1 LKYLAVSLALVFVL
15 ISLPTARA
23 DSTVVFNEIMYH
35 PQTNEAQLEW
45 VELYNQMAVDMD
57 ISGWYLTKAISY
69 KFAEGTVVP
78 GGGFLVIASSPA
90 DLRAATGATNVIGP
104 FTGKLSNNGDTI
116 ELRNNNNRL
125 MDSVSYGVDG
135 DWPVAADGTGVSLT
149 KKNQD
154 LGSADPASWTVSVR
168 RSEEH
173 TSEL

>member
-1 LKYLAVSLALVFVL
+1 MKYVRFFLFLVF
-15 ISLPTARA
+15 ISARFAHA

-57 ISGWYLTKAISY
+57 ISGWYLTNGIEY

-78 GGGFLVIASSPA
+78 GGGFLVIASSPTN
-90 DLRAATGATNVIGP
+90 LTAATGATNVFGP
-104 FTGKLSNNGDTI
+104 FTGRLANGGETL

-135 DWPVAADGTGVSLT
+135 DWPVGPDGAGVALA
-149 KKNQD
+149 KRNPD
-154 LGSADPASWTVSVR
+154 LGSADPRNWTV
-168 RSEEH
+168 
-173 TSEL
+173 